1 MVADVVTEDVDRL
14 AIPLAV
20 VSRLQAASD
29 NGKRHDLQGPSPQAQ
44 LQYSNLA
51 GKMLRM
57 VNELR
62 ATGQLGMHA
71 HVK

>member
-1 MVADVVTEDVDRL
+1 MVADVVTEDTDKL
-14 AIPLAV
+14 SMPLAV
-20 VSRLQAASD
+20 VSRLQAASA
-29 NGKRHDLQGPSPQAQ
+29 NGKKQQHDGHGPQLQSQ

-62 ATGQLGMHA
+62 ATGQ
-71 HVK
+71 

>member
-1 MVADVVTEDVDRL
+1 MVADVVTEDTDKL
-14 AIPLAV
+14 SMPLAV

-29 NGKRHDLQGPSPQAQ
+29 NGKKQQQHDVHGPQPQSQ

-62 ATGQLGMHA
+62 ATGQ
-71 HVK
+71 

>member
-1 MVADVVTEDVDRL
+1 MVADVVTEDTDKL
-14 AIPLAV
+14 SMPLAV

-29 NGKRHDLQGPSPQAQ
+29 NGKKQQHDVHGPQLQSQ

-62 ATGQLGMHA
+62 ATGQ
-71 HVK
+71 